1 MLLKK
6 TKKILSIIMCLVL
19 VLTNLTFADSSSDVK
34 GHWAEEQINS
44 WLLKGYV
51 KGFEDGSV
59 KPNNE
64 ISRIEFIIMVN
75 RAFGFT
81 ETDSV
86 NFKDVKANDWFYSEV
101 AKAIKAGYISG
112 LSDGTFK
119 PKDSISRQEAAVIL
133 SRLFKLEANADA
145 EVLSALK
152 DSGSIP
158 TWSSGAISAVIS
170 KEYMKG
176 MPDKSFMPS
185 KKMTRAEAIVTL
197 DRCYLDYIKATYD
210 KAGTFTAGTV
220 EGSIEIKAADV
231 ILQDTVINGNLI
243 INESVGDGNVTLRN
257 VVVKGD
263 TVVRGGGLN
272 SIIAES
278 STFTRVIIN
287 KSDNKVRFVAT
298 GSTTVA
304 NVDMQSGGKLE
315 EQNLNS
321 SGFGTIQITQESAN
335 LGSITLIG
343 NFERVDVNT
352 ANIYIDIQGEIVD
365 FNVSDNA
372 NNTSINLSLEARINN
387 LIVDAMSIITGLGR
401 IGNADINIS
410 NIMINVPITTVNLGD
425 GVTDVTTY
433 TPPSTLPTIPSIP
446 TTPTIPTTPSAPN
459 AYILYFTEWVIGVN
473 STMEYSYDNWTTK
486 ADVVGTYID
495 ISSIIPSTGSTATLK
510 IRVKATPSA
519 EQTLNIPARPASP
532 NYQIDYENETINSV
546 ASTDEYSYDN
556 VSFYSGYSPDPNLDY
571 DIKLYPGTLQKDI
584 YIMKDATSTSFKS
597 DVQHIVIPARPTEPA
612 FGDGTG
618 NTIKIEPASIGEM
631 GTKVTAQDNIE
642 VSLMLWDNS
651 VKVPWENGTSIGKE
665 FTNAVLNDKVSA
677 RVKATSSSFAGYAN
691 DTYLTPDKC
700 KVKVMPAPTISGVT
714 IPAGNYKV
722 GDNVTLTIEA
732 DDSIYTGGVIKVN
745 NISVSASFVNVG
757 GNNYTVTYTVMEG
770 NIDRA
775 SVGAIPIS
783 VALYNASTPCSYY
796 TTAPTSGGIVTI
808 DANSAKAI
816 SVTRPTSMSNEKSA
830 DGKSNVKITWVD
842 STSLD
847 VDHYEI
853 IAKEGSLPS
862 VTDVVAGMTDI
873 AKGTQTAT
881 FEWTSSVN
889 LYVAVVTVDFAGN
902 KKAVMGFYANVAVVA
917 DVLEVEAGAA
927 TITAVYD
934 NDIYDDV
941 RDFQVE
947 FNAAQNE
954 DLVSEYRILVQGTGS
969 AFSYNLEEANLIPEG
984 NYITVEKTGAS
995 VYTVDFTLGQKDV
1008 DGRTIHTGEY
1018 YDMFI
1023 LSVADG
1029 TNATMNSLS
1038 GYEDDNA
1045 ILSPLIALNLVPD
1058 IGNEAKFEIVGYGDF
1073 SVHTYGGT
1081 PTGLLDTDGTL
1092 LDISKGLFPSGIYY
1106 KIGNYNPDI
1115 DASPEAGDQITV
1127 ADNGFGIITISVT
1140 GGDNNSLDGCYLL
1153 NVGPLGFTNYI
1164 PFVVEG
1170 NNVLVLKHELAKT
1183 NDNTLAIE
1191 YYHSGTSSASIEYT
1205 YEIGVGVAD
1214 LLVSGQINSNYQT
1227 IEGGDFSY
1235 MLESSVT
1242 TLDTEDQITVTVGE
1256 DGNITITV
1264 TDGGTNNSLDGEYRL
1279 WVNDDNFGLPA
1290 FIDFT
1295 VSGTTVT
1302 LQ

>member
-6 TKKILSIIMCLVL
+6 TKKILSIIMCFVL
-19 VLTNLTFADSSSDVK
+19 ILTNLTFAESSSDIK
-34 GHWAEEQINS
+34 GHWAEGQINN

-51 KGFEDGSV
+51 KGFDDGSI

-75 RAFGFT
+75 RAFGFIET
-81 ETDSV
+81 ESV
-86 NFKDVKANDWFYSEV
+86 NFTDVKSNDWFYSEV

-133 SRLFKLEANADA
+133 SRLFKLETNADA
-145 EVLSALK
+145 EVLSTLK

-158 TWSSGAISAVIS
+158 TWSAGAISAVVS
-170 KEYMKG
+170 KGYMKG
-176 MPDKSFMPS
+176 MPDKSFMSS

-220 EGSIEIKAADV
+220 EGSVEIKAADV
-231 ILQDTVINGNLI
+231 ILQDTIINGNLI
-243 INESVGDGNVTLRN
+243 INESVGDDNVTLKN
-257 VVVKGD
+257 VIVKGD
-263 TVVRGGGLN
+263 TIVRGGGLN
-272 SIIAES
+272 SIIAEN
-278 STFTRVIIN
+278 STFMRVVIN
-287 KSDNKVRFVAT
+287 KADNKVRFVAT

-352 ANIYIDIQGEIVD
+352 ANIFIDIQGEIVN

-387 LIVDAMSIITGLGR
+387 LILEAMSIITGLGR

-410 NIMINVPITTVNLGD
+410 NIRIDVPITTVNLGD
-425 GVTDVTTY
+425 GVINVVTY
-433 TPPSTLPTIPSIP
+433 TPPITPVTPSTPPS
-446 TTPTIPTTPSAPN
+446 TPSAPN
-459 AYILYFTEWVIGVN
+459 AQILYFMEWVIGVN
-473 STMEYSYDNWTTK
+473 STMEYSTDNWVTK
-486 ADVVGTYID
+486 ADVIGTYID
-495 ISSIIPSTGSTATLK
+495 ISSIIPSAGSTATLK

-546 ASTDEYSYDN
+546 ASNDEYSYNN
-556 VSFYSGYSPDPNLDY
+556 VSFYSEYSPDPNLEY

-584 YIMKDATSTSFKS
+584 YIMKNATSNSFKS
-597 DVQHIVIPARPTEPA
+597 DVEHIVIPARPVEPA

-618 NTIKIEPASIGEM
+618 NTIKIEPALSSEM

-665 FTNAVLNDKVSA
+665 FTNAVLNDIVSA
-677 RVKATSSSFAGYAN
+677 RVKATSSNFAGYVN
-691 DTYLTPDKC
+691 NTYLTADMC
-700 KVKVMPAPTISGVT
+700 KVKVMPAPIISGVT

-775 SVGAIPIS
+775 TVGAIPIS
-783 VALYNASTPCSYY
+783 VALYNASTPCAYY

-902 KKAVMGFYANVAVVA
+902 KKAVMGFSANVAVVA

-927 TITAVYD
+927 NITAIYD

-969 AFSYNLEEANLIPEG
+969 AFSFNLEEANLIPEG

-1018 YDMFI
+1018 YDMYI

-1045 ILSPLIALNLVPD
+1045 ILSPLIVLNLVPD

-1081 PTGLLDTDGTL
+1081 PIGLLDTDGTL
-1092 LDISKGLFPSGIYY
+1092 FNISKGIFPSGIYY

-1127 ADNGFGIITISVT
+1127 TDDGLGVITISVT
-1140 GGDNNSLDGCYLL
+1140 GGENNSLDGCYLL
-1153 NVGPLGFTNYI
+1153 DVGPYGFTNYI

-1170 NNVLVLKHELAKT
+1170 NNVLVLRHELAKT
-1183 NDNTLAIE
+1183 NDNTFAIE
-1191 YYHSGTSSASIEYT
+1191 YYHSGTSSASLEYT
-1205 YEIGVGVAD
+1205 YTIGAGEAD
-1214 LLVSGQINSNYQT
+1214 LLVAGQINPDYQT
-1227 IEGGDFSY
+1227 IVGGDFSY
-1235 MLESSVT
+1235 NLESNVA
-1242 TLDTEDQITVTVGE
+1242 TLELEDQITVTVDG
-1256 DGNITITV
+1256 DGNIIIMV
-1264 TDGGTNNSLDGEYRL
+1264 TDVDTNNSLDGDYRL
-1279 WVNDDNFGLPA
+1279 WVSDNNFGLPA

-1302 LQ
+1302 IQ